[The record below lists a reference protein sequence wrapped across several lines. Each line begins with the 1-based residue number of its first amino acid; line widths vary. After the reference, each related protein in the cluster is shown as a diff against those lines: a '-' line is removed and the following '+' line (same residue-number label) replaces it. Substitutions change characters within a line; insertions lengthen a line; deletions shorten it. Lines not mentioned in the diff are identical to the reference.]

1 MRFLKEVA
9 KKRDVAKSAKMYSDM
24 NKDKGENLF
33 WVPLDAFKFAHDLR
47 LKFKG
52 QFTEEILEM
61 LLFEVLLCIFV

>member
-1 MRFLKEVA
+1 MTKE
-9 KKRDVAKSAKMYSDM
+9 KNSA
-24 NKDKGENLF
+24 ETLF

-61 LLFEVLLCIFV
+61 MLLEVNFLMIAFK